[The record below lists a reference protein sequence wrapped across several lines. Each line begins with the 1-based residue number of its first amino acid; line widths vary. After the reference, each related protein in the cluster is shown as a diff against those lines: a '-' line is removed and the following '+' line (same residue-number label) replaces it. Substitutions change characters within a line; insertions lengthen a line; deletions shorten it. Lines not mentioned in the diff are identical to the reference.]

1 MEQGVAHRA
10 EGLGVLPKAEQVQNS
25 LGGLKA
31 RCLPK
36 LSGFVLLKGG
46 TSPTRASSVKEPP
59 QLPANCSSSGEG
71 AAEPRVSPVSA

>member
-10 EGLGVLPKAEQVQNS
+10 EGLGALPKAEHVHNS
-25 LGGLKA
+25 LSGLKA
-31 RCLPK
+31 PCSLK
-36 LSGFVLLKGG
+36 LSGFALLKDA

-71 AAEPRVSPVSA
+71 AAEQRVSPVLA